1 MKNKFISFISA
12 FSLVLPVNIAL
23 VRTHGA
29 YCLNQNDGEL
39 KPCEVTIDTDT
50 GTLDVEFRK
59 KEFQDANFTLKKN
72 DITEISTGQY
82 AKSQVEKSVAKGL
95 LSPIGGII
103 SAIDKQA
110 RVQVAIVYWD
120 RGNNQNVTVVDIR
133 SRDALLFRTDLELMT
148 GLKIKR

>member
-1 MKNKFISFISA
+1 MKSKLISFVSA
-12 FSLVLPVNIAL
+12 FSLVFPLNLAL

-39 KPCEVTIDTDT
+39 KPCEVTIDTDA

-59 KEFQDANFTLKKN
+59 EEFQDANFTLKKN

-82 AKSQVEKSVAKGL
+82 AKSQVEKSVAKGI
-95 LSPIGGII
+95 LSPVSGII

-110 RVQVAIVYWD
+110 RVQVAILYWD
-120 RGNNQNVTVVDIR
+120 KGNNQNVTIVDIR

>member
-1 MKNKFISFISA
+1 MKNKLISFISA
-12 FSLVLPVNIAL
+12 FSLVFPIDVAL

-29 YCLNQNDGEL
+29 HCLNQNNGEL
-39 KPCEVTIDTDT
+39 KPCEVIIDTDAE
-50 GTLDVEFRK
+50 TLDIKFRK
-59 KEFQDANFTLKKN
+59 EEFQDANLNLNKN

-95 LSPIGGII
+95 FSPLGGII

-120 RGNNQNVTVVDIR
+120 DGNNQNITVIDVR
-133 SRDALLFRTDLELMT
+133 SRDALLFRKDLELMT

>member
-1 MKNKFISFISA
+1 MTNKFISFISA
-12 FSLVLPVNIAL
+12 FSLVLPINLAL

-29 YCLNQNDGEL
+29 YCLIQNSGEL
-39 KPCEVTIDTDT
+39 KPCEVTIDTDA

-82 AKSQVEKSVAKGL
+82 AKSQVQKSVAKGI
-95 LSPIGGII
+95 LSPLGGII

-110 RVQVAIVYWD
+110 RVQVAILYWD
-120 RGNNQNVTVVDIR
+120 KGNNQNVTVVDVR

-148 GLKIKR
+148 GLEIKR

>member
-1 MKNKFISFISA
+1 MKNKLISFISA
-12 FSLVLPVNIAL
+12 FSLVFPVNIAL

-29 YCLNQNDGEL
+29 YCLNENNGEL
-39 KPCEVTIDTDT
+39 KPCEVTINTDA

-82 AKSQVEKSVAKGL
+82 AKSQVQKSVAKGI

-120 RGNNQNVTVVDIR
+120 KGNNQNVTVVDIR

>member
-1 MKNKFISFISA
+1 MKNKLISFVSA
-12 FSLVLPVNIAL
+12 FSFVFPINLAL
-23 VRTHGA
+23 VRSHGA
-29 YCLNQNDGEL
+29 YCLNQNNGEL
-39 KPCEVTIDTDT
+39 KPCEVTIDTDA

-59 KEFQDANFTLKKN
+59 EEFQDGNFTLRKD

-82 AKSQVEKSVAKGL
+82 AKRQVQKSVAKGI
-95 LSPIGGII
+95 LSPIGGLI

-110 RVQVAIVYWD
+110 RVQVAILYWD
-120 RGNNQNVTVVDIR
+120 KGNNQNVTVVDIR

>member
-1 MKNKFISFISA
+1 MDPPWLLIYTLQ
-12 FSLVLPVNIAL
+12 LVPKSYTKLYKRITNCRL
-23 VRTHGA
+23 T
-29 YCLNQNDGEL
+29 LNL
-39 KPCEVTIDTDT
+39 T
-50 GTLDVEFRK
+50 
-59 KEFQDANFTLKKN
+59 KN

-95 LSPIGGII
+95 LSPLGGII

-110 RVQVAIVYWD
+110 RIQVAIVYWD
-120 RGNNQNVTVVDIR
+120 DQNNQNVTVIDVR

>member
-1 MKNKFISFISA
+1 MKNKLISFVSA
-12 FSLVLPVNIAL
+12 FSLVFPINLAL

-29 YCLNQNDGEL
+29 YCLIQDSGEL
-39 KPCEVTIDTDT
+39 KPCEVTIDTDA
-50 GTLDVEFRK
+50 GTLDAEFRK
-59 KEFQDANFTLKKN
+59 EEFQDGNFSLKKD

-82 AKSQVEKSVAKGL
+82 AKSQVEKSVAKGI
-95 LSPIGGII
+95 LSPLGGIV

-120 RGNNQNVTVVDIR
+120 KENNENVTIVDIR
-133 SRDALLFRTDLELMT
+133 SRDALLFRKDLELMT

>member
-1 MKNKFISFISA
+1 
-12 FSLVLPVNIAL
+12 
-23 VRTHGA
+23 G
-29 YCLNQNDGEL
+29 
-39 KPCEVTIDTDT
+39 
-50 GTLDVEFRK
+50 
-59 KEFQDANFTLKKN
+59 NFTSKKD

-82 AKSQVEKSVAKGL
+82 AKSQVQKSVAKRL

-110 RVQVAIVYWD
+110 RVQVAILYWD
-120 RGNNQNVTVVDIR
+120 KGNNQNVTIIDIR